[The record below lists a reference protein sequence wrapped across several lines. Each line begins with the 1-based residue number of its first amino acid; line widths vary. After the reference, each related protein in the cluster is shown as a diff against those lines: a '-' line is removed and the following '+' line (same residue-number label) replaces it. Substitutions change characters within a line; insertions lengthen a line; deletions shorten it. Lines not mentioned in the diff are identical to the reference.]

1 MESLDL
7 IKQKPPKS
15 WWTPILVMVLIFV
28 LANGLGTT
36 LLVVGFGLFGGQPEV
51 FDEKTASG
59 ALAALF
65 GFLFPLLGIILYN
78 RLVNKRSL
86 RALGFAR

>member
-15 WWTPILVMVLIFV
+15 WWTPILVMVLTFV
-28 LANGLGTT
+28 LAGGLGTG
-36 LLVVGFGLFGGQPEV
+36 LLMWGFSLISGQAA

-59 ALAALF
+59 ALAAIM
-65 GFLFPLLGIILYN
+65 PSKYTDEIEN
-78 RLVNKRSL
+78 SS
-86 RALGFAR
+86 